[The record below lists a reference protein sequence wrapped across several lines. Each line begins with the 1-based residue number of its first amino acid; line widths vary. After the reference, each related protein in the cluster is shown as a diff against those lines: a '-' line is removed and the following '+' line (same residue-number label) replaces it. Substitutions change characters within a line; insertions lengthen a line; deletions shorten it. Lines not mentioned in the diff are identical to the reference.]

1 MYNLLT
7 LFFRLFIKNLF
18 ILLSSN
24 KNSINI
30 DYKSNSYILFLFLKI
45 GQNELIDVFQK
56 VLKKSKH
63 AVETKNLSISWGEV
77 NVLNQINFEL
87 NNGEKLAIVG
97 PSGSGK
103 STILKMLAGLI
114 LPTKGELRI
123 FGEKQTYL
131 RLDQNNPPDVRLV
144 FQNPALLGSLTIEE
158 NVGFLL
164 QRNKNLSKKSI
175 HEIVRECLAEVG
187 LFNVENK
194 LPNELSGGMQKRVSF
209 ARALIT
215 DQTLNANSKPL
226 LLFDEPTAGLDPIA
240 SSRIEDLINK
250 TNHKASGSSIVVSHV
265 LSTIERTSD
274 KVLMLYGGKF
284 RWAGSIDEFKKS
296 KDPYVF
302 QFRNGKLDGPMQ
314 PKDI

>member
-1 MYNLLT
+1 
-7 LFFRLFIKNLF
+7 
-18 ILLSSN
+18 
-24 KNSINI
+24 
-30 DYKSNSYILFLFLKI
+30 
-45 GQNELIDVFQK
+45 
-56 VLKKSKH
+56 LKKSNQ
-63 AVETKNLSISWGEV
+63 AVETKILSIAWGGV
-77 NVLNQINFEL
+77 NILNKLNLEL
-87 NNGEKLAIVG
+87 KNGERLAIVG

-103 STILKMLAGLI
+103 STILKILAGLI
-114 LPTKGELRI
+114 LPSKGELRI

-131 RLDQNNPPDVRLV
+131 RIDQTNPPDVRLV

-164 QRNKNLSKKSI
+164 KRNKNLSNKLI
-175 HEIVRECLAEVG
+175 QEIVSQCLADVG
-187 LFNVENK
+187 LFNIENK
-194 LPNELSGGMQKRVSF
+194 FPNELSGGMQKRVSL

-215 DQTLNANSKPL
+215 DQTINAQTKPL

-250 TNHKASGSSIVVSHV
+250 TNNKLKGSSIVVSHV
-265 LSTIERTSD
+265 LSTIERTAD

-284 RWAGSIDEFKKS
+284 RWAGSIDEFKDS

-302 QFRNGKLDGPMQ
+302 QFRHGKLDGPMQ